1 MNMHT
6 QLWLI
11 GLLSAL
17 LGITAPVRIAEATIQ
32 HYTPVLKFKH
42 VSTSKISKHS
52 KEYRAF
58 LCLALNTYYEAPAS
72 LEPVENRY
80 GVALVA
86 FNRAHHQYKK
96 VCHEIYKP
104 WQFTWTMHE
113 QVAPH
118 GKNWEE
124 AKKVAWDVLTGR
136 VPDFTEGA
144 TYYFADYIEPPAW
157 SANKLKIAQWG
168 VHVYFKDREPT

>member
-1 MNMHT
+1 MNMRT

-11 GLLSAL
+11 GLLSML
-17 LGITAPVRIAEATIQ
+17 LGIIAPVRIAEATIQ
-32 HYTPVLKFKH
+32 YYTPVLKFNH
-42 VSTSKISKHS
+42 VVTSKISKHS
-52 KEYRAF
+52 KKYQAAI
-58 LCLALNTYYEAPAS
+58 CLALNVYYEAPAS
-72 LEPVENRY
+72 TEPVESQY

-96 VCHEIYKP
+96 VCHEIYRP

-113 QVAPH
+113 QIAPH
-118 GKNWEE
+118 GHDWTE
-124 AKKVAWDVLTGR
+124 AKKVAWNIVTGV

-157 SANKLKIAQWG
+157 SVNKLKIAKWG
-168 VHVYFKDREPT
+168 AHIYFKDREPT